1 MSRFFG
7 DSVEVE
13 DLIEWENYILSRYT
27 TQLCRAGILGGIV
40 ASRGKYNKNINI
52 IKALVELWCSETN
65 TFHLP
70 YGEVGIS
77 LWEIRGLSGLP
88 IIGDMYDE
96 YILPNS
102 ELYNKNNYPN
112 CVRELFDI
120 YEWLIARSSNK
131 RVRYDLWVNFFYTS
145 CKKLSRSKSRNISNR
160 ELAPSYTE
168 DTTRATYISLWLCNF
183 VMPSWLDHFIR
194 PETFIMASK
203 LALGERVAL
212 APAILC
218 AIHAGL
224 SFMSDHPEGPAHP
237 GPQFPVSFLYTW
249 IGLHFEQTYSR
260 KVISDNIKN
269 IAGLQSHPQMIL
281 FMDAA
286 ASPFNAKRARIHL
299 RSSSHFVWRPLPY
312 SYSFVNDG
320 WLYDAKL
327 TTGECKYP
335 KEVYEYI
342 ISIRQSVLPLRL
354 GNKLHTQ
361 PYNPHRFARQF
372 GFDQSFPESINVPK
386 LANHLGTLAGCWN
399 HFLRYG
405 TSTNYFIPKED
416 RIGKPTLHYTRW
428 WSNSVHS
435 SFKHG
440 VGYLLNADDP
450 RKKKKK
456 SVMKNSTFEGRLNSS
471 NVINE
476 RVLNSPE
483 PEGKQLDLFPEYDH
497 IQAGPS
503 DDSSQFEVIGLSF
516 PIHEDDR
523 YKKSKEV
530 LIMDSP
536 TGESQIGKSGSIEDD
551 ISPYDDELVSKPSP
565 PKDPLTDVADIGVS
579 SFSEACATHHEDE
592 GAKKDDDSIVE
603 KSKNEAITESPSLG
617 KRERVIDIS
626 TIEIF
631 W

>member
-1 MSRFFG
+1 MLKEWAIFKQKQLLGHFGVDYYAPDGDGDVILLPPLGPPKERDTLQSLGYKILNDHPGWCGMNRVFG
-7 DSVEVE
+7 DSIEVE
-13 DLIEWENYILSRYT
+13 GLIEWGNYTISHYT
-27 TQLCRAGILGGIV
+27 TQLRRAGILGGIV
-40 ASRGKYNKNINI
+40 ASRGKYSKNINI

-77 LWEIRGLSGLP
+77 LWEIKELSGLP

-96 YILPNS
+96 YIPPNY

-112 CVRELFDI
+112 CVRELFDV
-120 YEWLIARSSNK
+120 YQWLMARSSNK

-145 CKKLSRSKSRNISNR
+145 CKKLNRSKSRNISNR

-168 DTTRATYISLWLCNF
+168 DTTRAAYISLWLCNF
-183 VMPSWLDHFIR
+183 VMPSGLDHFIK

-203 LALGERVAL
+203 LALGEKVSL

-224 SFMSDHPEGPAHP
+224 SFMSDHSEGPAHP
-237 GPQFPVSFLYTW
+237 GPQFPVNFLYEW

-269 IAGLQSHPQMIL
+269 IASLRSPPQMIF

-299 RSSSHFVWRPLPY
+299 RSSAHFVWRPLPY

-327 TTGECKYP
+327 APGECKYP
-335 KEVYEYI
+335 REVYEYI

-386 LANHLGTLAGCWN
+386 LASHLGTLARCWN

-405 TSTNYFIPKED
+405 TSTNYFIPKKD
-416 RIGKPTLHYTRW
+416 RIGKPTLHYARW

-440 VGYLLNADDP
+440 VGYLLNTDDP

-456 SVMKNSTFEGRLNSS
+456 SAIIGKDSDFDERLTSS
-471 NVINE
+471 NVRDE
-476 RVLNSPE
+476 RVLNIPE
-483 PEGKQLDLFPEYDH
+483 PKGKELDLFPEYDH
-497 IQAGPS
+497 IQADLS
-503 DDSSQFEVIGLSF
+503 DDSPQREVLGLSF

-523 YKKSKEV
+523 SKV
-530 LIMDSP
+530 
-536 TGESQIGKSGSIEDD
+536 
-551 ISPYDDELVSKPSP
+551 
-565 PKDPLTDVADIGVS
+565 
-579 SFSEACATHHEDE
+579 F
-592 GAKKDDDSIVE
+592 
-603 KSKNEAITESPSLG
+603 
-617 KRERVIDIS
+617 
-626 TIEIF
+626 
-631 W
+631 